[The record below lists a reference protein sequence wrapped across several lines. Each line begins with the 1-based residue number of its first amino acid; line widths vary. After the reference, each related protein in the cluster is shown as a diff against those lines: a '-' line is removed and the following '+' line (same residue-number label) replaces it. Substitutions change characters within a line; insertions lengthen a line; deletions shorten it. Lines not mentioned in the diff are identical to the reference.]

1 MFYYVFGVLSLC
13 TPSFAV
19 IDCGGVGYK
28 LTISAVTLSKL
39 AGKDGSKVKL
49 YTHFSVREAAQELFG
64 FYTEEERS
72 AFTMLIGVSGVGPK
86 AAIAILSVLTPEKLA
101 YAISSGNAK
110 EISKAQGVGAKIA
123 ARIVLELKEK
133 VSLIAGTTDE
143 LLQGDLVAP
152 DMPSAKLA
160 DVEAA
165 LAVLGYSKSEISYA
179 LKNVDKSLDAED
191 IIRLA
196 LKNLMR

>member
-49 YTHFSVREAAQELFG
+49 YTHFSVREDAQELFG

-133 VSLIAGTTDE
+133 VSLIAGETDE

-179 LKNVDKSLDAED
+179 LKNVDKSLEAED